1 MAEISE
7 AIAAPIERTLADGKT
22 YKLGRIT
29 LADQAEFS
37 EWIKRTTK
45 ANGAITYDEVLMQA
59 MTPPGA
65 LWLLTR
71 AMQKH
76 DTSLKT
82 KDVGAL
88 FGPISEVIQ
97 IVRDVV
103 DFPEADEE
111 ASAEGNEK

>member
-7 AIAAPIERTLADGKT
+7 AIAAPIKRKLADGKVYT
-22 YKLGRIT
+22 LGRIT
-29 LADQAEFS
+29 LSDQAEFS

-45 ANGAITYDEVLMQA
+45 ENGAITYDEVLMHA

-71 AMQKH
+71 AMQKQ
-76 DTSLKT
+76 DVDLNK

-88 FGPISEVIQ
+88 FGPISEVIE
-97 IVRDVV
+97 IVKAVV

-111 ASAEGNEK
+111 ASAEGNVK